1 MNQLA
6 ARIAG
11 MAGVCA
17 AALALA
23 ACGRGEASEAEGA
36 QATPGFVRAHTI
48 QQLMA
53 NVVQPTADAYWQ
65 SVQFVSDETGDHDI
79 RPETDEDWLATRT
92 AAANLT
98 EHGNLLMT
106 PLYAEGRGA
115 DWMDF
120 SRGLVEIGMQ
130 AEQAAIDRDPDK
142 VFDVGGNLYN
152 VCRGCHQLYPPA
164 EGAADTGANDAA
176 PGDDV
181 RPTEGLALDEYQE
194 QTGE

>member
-1 MNQLA
+1 
-6 ARIAG
+6 
-11 MAGVCA
+11 
-17 AALALA
+17 
-23 ACGRGEASEAEGA
+23 
-36 QATPGFVRAHTI
+36 
-48 QQLMA
+48 MA

-106 PLYAEGRGA
+106 PLYSEGRGA

-142 VFDVGGNLYN
+142 VFEVGGNLYN

-164 EGAADTGANDAA
+164 EGAADTSAEPGAGDAA
-176 PGDDV
+176 SG
-181 RPTEGLALDEYQE
+181 
-194 QTGE
+194 